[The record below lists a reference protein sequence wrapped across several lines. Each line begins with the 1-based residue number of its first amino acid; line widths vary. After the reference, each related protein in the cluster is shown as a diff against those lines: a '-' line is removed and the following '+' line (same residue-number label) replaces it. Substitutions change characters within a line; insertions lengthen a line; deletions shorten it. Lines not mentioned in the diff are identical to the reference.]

1 MSEVFVNLGDRSYS
15 IFIESQGFLKLS
27 LIMEELN
34 LGKHAAVI
42 SDETVSRLY
51 GNRVLETL
59 RRNGI
64 ACDLHVVPDGEGSKS
79 LDRASWIY
87 TQLIESKLRR
97 DGVIIALG
105 GGVIGDLAGFIAATY
120 LRGVKWVQVPTT
132 LLAQVDSSVGGK
144 VGINHPYGKN
154 LIGSFYQPQFVL
166 IDPGVLSTLEN
177 REIWAG
183 LGEVL
188 KYGLIRD
195 EELLRSLEE
204 NLNSIVE
211 LTDENLI
218 AELIT
223 TCCGIKAQIV
233 EQDEKE
239 GDLRRVLNFGHT
251 LGHALEAETQFKYF
265 RHGEAVVYGL
275 YWASYVSLVKGYLS
289 EPIFHRIETL
299 IRRFPIPDLPDG
311 LKPDRLESRIGSDKK
326 QAREGLD
333 LILLKNIGSTAIE
346 KVTSVSDKIEG
357 WLDYIKG

>member
-1 MSEVFVNLGDRSYS
+1 MSEVFVNLGDRGYP
-15 IFIESQGFLKLS
+15 IIIEPKGLPRLGP
-27 LIMEELN
+27 LMGELN
-34 LGKHAAVI
+34 LGDRAAVI

-59 RRNGI
+59 RGNGI
-64 ACDLHVVPDGEGSKS
+64 KCDLHVVPDGEGSKS
-79 LDRASWIY
+79 LDQASWLY
-87 TQLIESKLRR
+87 TRLIESRLRR

-132 LLAQVDSSVGGK
+132 LMAQVDSSVGGK
-144 VGINHPYGKN
+144 VGINHPHGKN
-154 LIGSFYQPQFVL
+154 LIGSFYQPQLVL
-166 IDPGVLSTLEN
+166 IDPSVLSTLEN

-195 EELLRSLEE
+195 EALLRSLEE
-204 NLNSIVE
+204 NLHSIVE

-218 AELIT
+218 NEMIA

-233 EQDEKE
+233 QQDEKE
-239 GDLRRVLNFGHT
+239 DNLRRILNFGHT
-251 LGHALEAETQFKYF
+251 LGHALEAETHYKTF

-275 YWASYVSLVKGYLS
+275 YWASYVSLVMRILS
-289 EPIFHRIETL
+289 ESIFHRIEIL
-299 IRRFPIPDLPDG
+299 IQRFPVPSLPDG
-311 LKPDRLESRIGSDKK
+311 LKPDLLASRTGSDKK
-326 QAREGLD
+326 QTREGLD
-333 LILLKNIGSTAIE
+333 LVLLRDIGSTTIE
-346 KVTSVSDKIEG
+346 RVTLISDKIEG